1 MGSFEKLGILVIV
14 VIIVMILAVA
24 IYQWGGAGG
33 DDVGL
38 GYTDYSGEATAP
50 PLKVVNYITEQE
62 KRAKADAVRATRD
75 SWPGNVP
82 RRHVIR
88 KGDKVWKLVVRTWR
102 LKESFIA
109 AIESANPRLDIKMLQ
124 VGAVL
129 TIPDPGPY
137 RRAARKRGGAGKP
150 SLARRYEVQIGD
162 TLETIASEHL
172 GSKAR
177 WPEIVACN
185 QGLNPRRL
193 MPGQEIRL
201 PLK

>member
-33 DDVGL
+33 DEVGP
-38 GYTDYSGEATAP
+38 GYTSFSGEAAAP
-50 PLKVVNYITEQE
+50 PLTVDYISEHGE
-62 KRAKADAVRATRD
+62 RAKPDTKGATPD
-75 SWPGNVP
+75 TWPGGIP

-88 KGDKVWKLVVRTWR
+88 KGDKVWKLVVRTWG

-124 VGAVL
+124 VGVVL

-185 QGLNPRRL
+185 QGLSPRRL

>member
-33 DDVGL
+33 EEVGPE
-38 GYTDYSGEATAP
+38 GYAAP
-50 PLKVVNYITEQE
+50 PLKVVDYISDQE
-62 KRAKADAVRATRD
+62 KRAKAEADRAAPDT
-75 SWPGNVP
+75 WPGGIP

-88 KGDKVWKLVVRTWR
+88 KGDKVWKLVVRSWQ

-109 AIESANPRLDIKMLQ
+109 AIESANPRFDLKRLQ
-124 VGAVL
+124 VGATL
-129 TIPDPGPY
+129 TVPDPRHY
-137 RRAARKRGGAGKP
+137 RRTAGERGKTRKP
-150 SLARRYEVQIGD
+150 SLSRRYEVQIGD
-162 TLETIASEHL
+162 TLETIARDHL

-185 QGLNPRRL
+185 EGLNPRRL
-193 MPGQEIRL
+193 MPGREIRL